1 MARVRNEILSSY
13 CFSLLRKKFNKMGA
27 NFDKFAESKI
37 IPVTGD
43 LIIDK
48 LGLSDSDRAMIV
60 DSCNIILNSAASV
73 NFDDPLKEALQ
84 INYFGSMRML
94 ELAKECKNLEV
105 FTHVST
111 CYVNCN
117 RSGYVEEKVY
127 DTGHVNV
134 DELVSS
140 IMNMNP

>member
-1 MARVRNEILSSY
+1 MVVEN
-13 CFSLLRKKFNKMGA
+13 
-27 NFDKFAESKI
+27 
-37 IPVTGD
+37 
-43 LIIDK
+43 
-48 LGLSDSDRAMIV
+48 
-60 DSCNIILNSAASV
+60 CNIILNSAASV

-84 INYFGSMRML
+84 INYFGCLRML
-94 ELAKECKNLEV
+94 DLAKECKNLEV

-117 RSGYVEEKVY
+117 RSGYIEEKIY
-127 DTGHVNV
+127 DTGHVNI